1 MKRQPK
7 QTKPKP
13 GQNPNDKFAR
23 KVIGGDAEIAG
34 DLLHHYT
41 EPVIRKYV
49 ALDELK
55 PEPTHNFGKE
65 FKELIKDIAFVSHL
79 IDKKCKSEVL
89 IIAEHKARPEPF
101 VILQLLVYLVC
112 TWYKRWVDAG
122 RPQSTKNFRLP
133 VPVLVVLYNGQDDW
147 EGELDL
153 KNLVASVPPELEQLI
168 PKVKVLF
175 IRLNRFDKNNLPG
188 RPETQAV
195 VESMIRATDG
205 TFVAGLESVLGHFT
219 DLPLDDRI
227 RKLIADIIYFC
238 DLVEAVT
245 PDEFD
250 KAIKNTIKGEKGIKM
265 AQTIKK
271 GISAMAWE
279 SGVAAGEAKG
289 RAGSIIRFL
298 NRRFQKVPKSV
309 KDKVSSITDIDRLD
323 ALTDQAAECK
333 SLAEFTESLKPQK
346 NEGGRK

>member
-23 KVIGGDAEIAG
+23 KVIGDPKIAA
-34 DLLHHYT
+34 DLLRHYT
-41 EPVIRKYV
+41 DPVIRKYV

-205 TFVAGLESVLGHFT
+205 TFVAGLESIFGHFAG
-219 DLPLDDRI
+219 LPLDDRI
-227 RKLIADIIYFC
+227 AELMEDIVRFC
-238 DLVEAVT
+238 NLVEGTT
-245 PDEFD
+245 PDRVD
-250 KAIKNTIKGEKGIKM
+250 KAIRNIYKGEEDKM
-265 AQTIKK
+265 SQAVKAVRKAFTDI
-271 GISAMAWE
+271 ARE
-279 SGVAAGEAKG
+279 SYVAEGK
-289 RAGSIIRFL
+289 AGSIIHIL
-298 NRRFQKVPKSV
+298 TRRFRTVSKPIKE
-309 KDKVSSITDIDRLD
+309 KVSSIVSIDRLD
-323 ALTDQAAECK
+323 QLTDQALDCQSLDEFAE
-333 SLAEFTESLKPQK
+333 ALKPQK
-346 NEGGRK
+346 K